1 MVFVPFCLHH
11 FIKPPDMQDEKRRLT
26 FSVAVFA
33 IIVAIMWVIKLT
45 EMMAGISFSRLGLLP
60 LKAAGLPGILFSP
73 LLHADLAHLSA
84 NSAPLFVLG
93 TALMYYYRK
102 DAFRIFFYS
111 WLLTGLWVWLF
122 ARGDHY
128 HIGASGL
135 VYALAAFHFVSGIIR
150 REARL
155 MAFSLLVIFLY
166 GSMVWGIFPDFFP
179 ERNISW
185 ESHLTGI
192 LAGVILAYAYRKSGP
207 QKKVYEWP
215 EDDAEEDEDSD
226 TNPYWAQEDKTTV
239 PFGSTSNSTGEE
251 SQTGD
256 VPAGKS

>member
-1 MVFVPFCLHH
+1 
-11 FIKPPDMQDEKRRLT
+11 MQEDKRRLT
-26 FSVAVFA
+26 VSVAVFA
-33 IIVAIMWVIKLT
+33 LIVAIMWVIKLT
-45 EMMAGISFSRLGLLP
+45 EMMAGVSFAYLGLLP
-60 LKAAGLPGILFSP
+60 LKVKGLPGILFSP

-93 TALMYYYRK
+93 AALMYYYRK
-102 DAFRIFFYS
+102 DALRIFIFS

-128 HIGASGL
+128 HIGASGV

-150 REARL
+150 REPRL

-185 ESHLTGI
+185 ESHLMGI
-192 LAGVILAYAYRKSGP
+192 LAGVFLAYAYRNSGP

-215 EDDAEEDEDSD
+215 EDEVEEEEAGI
-226 TNPYWAQEDKTTV
+226 TPYWAQEDKTMV
-239 PFGSTSNSTGEE
+239 PFGSNSTSTSSEQQSGGEP
-251 SQTGD
+251 GD
-256 VPAGKS
+256 EKGSPKGFTP